1 MKRRGS
7 DEGGQSR
14 APGGPL
20 HRSGSHYSL
29 RLSRVARVLAANLE
43 SQSRA
48 DVTGKLNVVEF
59 LPFAA
64 ILWGATLGFGI
75 VGAAAARSL
84 PATAD
89 ALVMPWLSGMKKRGL
104 LSLLR
109 PGALLVAS
117 LTVARLPGFAGALA
131 ASASFALGY
140 LFSEDLRNLIL
151 AQVNRARIV
160 LVSASA
166 VGT

>member
-1 MKRRGS
+1 
-7 DEGGQSR
+7 
-14 APGGPL
+14 
-20 HRSGSHYSL
+20 
-29 RLSRVARVLAANLE
+29 
-43 SQSRA
+43 
-48 DVTGKLNVVEF
+48 VTGKLNIVEF

-75 VGAAAARSL
+75 VGAAAATSL

-89 ALVMPWLSGMKKRGL
+89 ALVMLWLSGMKKRGL
-104 LSLLR
+104 LSLLP

-117 LTVARLPGFAGALA
+117 LIVACLPGFAGALA